1 MPSFGADME
10 SGLLLEWLVKQGDRV
25 SKGDIVA
32 VIETQKG
39 AIDMEVFR
47 SGTVHALLV
56 EPGTRVKVGSPIAE
70 IDDGSSPTVSTPV
83 PQQASAEMP
92 VSAPTLRQASGRINA
107 SPLARRLAEN
117 AGIALQSLKGSGPDC
132 AIIAADV
139 NAAIA
144 ADLRP
149 NVVTRPAIGVA
160 DTDFKGAV
168 ATGSAEA
175 TSQPPETSAMRQAI
189 AAAMTRSNREIPHY
203 YLATTVDLQ
212 AASQWLAEFNADKD
226 PEQQL
231 LITALLHKAV
241 ALALRGSPELNGFF
255 TDGRFVQ
262 AADIHMATAISLRGG
277 GLITPAIRYADQL
290 TLPDLMDK
298 MRDLTLRVRRGGL
311 RSSEMSDA
319 GITVTGMGDRG
330 VETVYGVIYPPQVAI
345 VGLGKPALRPWIVD
359 KAVQPRLL
367 VNISLA
373 ADHRVSDGR
382 QGAKFLRKVN
392 KLLQQPE
399 RL

>member
-1 MPSFGADME
+1 MSELTMPSFGADME
-10 SGLLLEWLVKQGDRV
+10 SGLLLEWLVKQGDPV

-39 AIDMEVFR
+39 AIDMEVFQ
-47 SGTVHALLV
+47 SGTIHALLV
-56 EPGTRVKVGSPIAE
+56 EPGTWVKVGAPIAE

-83 PQQASAEMP
+83 PQQASAGIS
-92 VSAPTLRQASGRINA
+92 VSAPTQRQAPDRINA
-107 SPLARRLAEN
+107 SPRARRLAEN
-117 AGIALQSLKGSGPDC
+117 AGVALLGLKGTGPDG

-139 NAAIA
+139 NGA
-144 ADLRP
+144 
-149 NVVTRPAIGVA
+149 VVT
-160 DTDFKGAV
+160 GA
-168 ATGSAEA
+168 AEA
-175 TSQPPETSAMRQAI
+175 SPQPPEASSVRQAI

-212 AASQWLAEFNADKD
+212 AASQWLTEFNAEEGPD
-226 PEQQL
+226 QQL
-231 LITALLHKAV
+231 LITVLLHKAV

-290 TLPDLMDK
+290 SLPELMDK

-345 VGLGKPALRPWIVD
+345 VGLGKPALRPWIVEN
-359 KAVQPRLL
+359 AVQPRLL